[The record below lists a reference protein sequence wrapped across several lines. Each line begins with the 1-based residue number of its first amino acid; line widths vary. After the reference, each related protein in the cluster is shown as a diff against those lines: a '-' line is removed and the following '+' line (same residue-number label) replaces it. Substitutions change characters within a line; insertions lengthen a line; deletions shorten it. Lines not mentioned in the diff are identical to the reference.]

1 MLWLFGKSSI
11 LIPVNGVFRDPSII
25 PWCDTFEKCGIT
37 LCLFLIQNSYFTDF
51 PKYLLLINIQRINIH
66 TWTWLWFFCWSQSC
80 WHPSSRLQV
89 NICRN
94 ITQSIHWLICVR
106 LCQQLQEQCRLG
118 FYEKLFGEKM
128 LIIFWP
134 HSIIAYWSGKIQS
147 AINPWLLLL
156 THSIKT

>member
-1 MLWLFGKSSI
+1 MTVWQKLHFDTSDWSFPWSQYHSMMWYFWEVWNHPVFISDPKLLFYRFSKVSASDRYPEDQYPHKWI
-11 LIPVNGVFRDPSII
+11 
-25 PWCDTFEKCGIT
+25 
-37 LCLFLIQNSYFTDF
+37 
-51 PKYLLLINIQRINIH
+51 
-66 TWTWLWFFCWSQSC
+66 WLWFFCWSQSC

-106 LCQQLQEQCRLG
+106 LCQQLQEQRRLG